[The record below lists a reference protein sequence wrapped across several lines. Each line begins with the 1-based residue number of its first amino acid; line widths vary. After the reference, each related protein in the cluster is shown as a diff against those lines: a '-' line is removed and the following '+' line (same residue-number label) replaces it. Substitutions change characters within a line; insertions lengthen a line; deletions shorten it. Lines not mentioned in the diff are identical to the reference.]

1 MSFIIG
7 MFTIISVSIAGG
19 MLFTGVC
26 FIIPVMAFINKND
39 NNPLNHLW
47 CIPVWLLGMWLLIYV
62 PILYFIL
69 AIPICM
75 LGFIFAVKEWL
86 IALAI
91 GAIILGIAIIHS
103 GGI

>member
-1 MSFIIG
+1 MSFIIS
-7 MFTIISVSIAGG
+7 MFTIITVSIAGG
-19 MLFTGVC
+19 MLFTGVG
-26 FIIPVMAFINKND
+26 FIIPVMAFINNND
-39 NNPLNHLW
+39 SNPLNHLW

-75 LGFIFAVKEWL
+75 LGFIYATKEWL

>member
-1 MSFIIG
+1 MSFIIS
-7 MFTIISVSIAGG
+7 MFTIITVSIAGG

-26 FIIPVMAFINKND
+26 FIIPVMAFINNND
-39 NNPLNHLW
+39 SNPLNHLW

-75 LGFIFAVKEWL
+75 LGFIFAIKEWL